1 MMRRTIPLIATLAAM
16 LAAAVPAGASTTNEI
31 ARDCQR
37 SSTGE
42 LRGTYTRAELLEAKN
57 NLPSDVSEY
66 SDCYDQISQ
75 ALREFRSNGPNGGGD
90 GQSGGGGGAAGGP
103 ISSGGGAGDGAGGG
117 GGPTGA
123 APIANPHVGTK
134 QAVEVG
140 GAAVQPGTIPAL
152 GQDAHKLPTPLL
164 VFLILLALGSLA
176 APTTLIARRV
186 IARRRA

>member
-16 LAAAVPAGASTTNEI
+16 LAAAVPAGANVTDQI

-42 LRGTYTRAELLEAKN
+42 LRGTYTKAQLRQALH

-66 SDCYDQISQ
+66 SDCYDQIRT
-75 ALREFRSNGPNGGGD
+75 ALRGNQGGDSNDGGGS
-90 GQSGGGGGAAGGP
+90 GQGGGGTTGGP
-103 ISSGGGAGDGAGGG
+103 IASGGSGGGAGDPTQGGSAATPP
-117 GGPTGA
+117 GP
-123 APIANPHVGTK
+123 PHVGTK
-134 QAVEVG
+134 QTVEVG

-164 VFLILLALGSLA
+164 VFLLLLALGSLA
-176 APTTLIARRV
+176 APTTLIVRRV